1 VDRVQISSIS
11 RRTQIQTLKIGAM
24 KRTEAYSDFLLEQ
37 GYRPSVDE
45 DGDVT
50 FKYEGGFY
58 YLSVSEDDDL
68 FFQLVYARFWNLE
81 DEDERLRGINAANEI
96 NMRFKVV
103 KVYIRNDD
111 TSATIECFM
120 HHPNDFQSYFERSL
134 RALQR
139 AVYEFR
145 DLMLT
150 GHEAKN

>member
-1 VDRVQISSIS
+1 
-11 RRTQIQTLKIGAM
+11 M
-24 KRTEAYSDFLLEQ
+24 KRSEEYSEFLVEQ
-37 GYRPSVDE
+37 GYRPSIDE

-50 FKYEGGFY
+50 FKYEGGHY

-120 HHPNDFQSYFERSL
+120 HHPNDFKGYFERSL

-139 AVYEFR
+139 AVFEFR
-145 DLMLT
+145 DLMLM
-150 GHEAKN
+150 GHEGKN